1 MKQSDKLRLKQG
13 EHRKALADLAAKDD
27 LTAEES
33 AEVEKRTA
41 EFKQLEGQIEAAII
55 AEAEEREQIKEPD
68 AAQRESDKLMIAPG
82 VFAEHATAVIENR
95 SVTGEAA
102 ELNAA
107 LGIPAGRFPLELLAP
122 GPSPEARATTTV
134 NAEQTTATWLDRIFA
149 ETAAAR
155 AGVTMMSV
163 PPGTKAHPVTTAG
176 AGFAMAEKGAAIG
189 DAAWTVGVVDATPK
203 RGGVRAV
210 FSTEDAERLPGL
222 EPALRRDLQMALTE
236 GVDRAIFIGAD
247 GGGADTADITGLTQV
262 TGLTEKTL
270 TQANKVK
277 GPETLQALLSLVDG
291 VYALDEG
298 DLNIVASV
306 PAATLWNG
314 SIVDGSTEGLTIGR
328 FLREAG
334 ITFSRRAELSD
345 GTGNGKF
352 GAVIGRRRG
361 IAGAACACVWE
372 SGRLIYDP
380 YSGAAKGEI
389 ALTLAYHWDFVIARK
404 ASFARL
410 KFVT

>member
-33 AEVEKRTA
+33 AEVERRTG

-68 AAQRESDKLMIAPG
+68 AEQREADKLRGSVTIVPYALAAM
-82 VFAEHATAVIENR
+82 ENR
-95 SVTGEAA
+95 SVDGEAA

-122 GPSPEARATTTV
+122 GPAPETRATTTV

-176 AGFAMAEKGAAIG
+176 AGFAMAEKGAAIE

-247 GGGADTADITGLTQV
+247 GGSADTADITGLTQV